1 MFEKYLADPTVGQT
15 MTGND
20 VLMTHSVVIDLVN
33 FQSQLE
39 MPQAITVLVNHVICY
54 YQKIG
59 IMILSKDVPK

>member
-33 FQSQLE
+33 FQS
-39 MPQAITVLVNHVICY
+39 
-54 YQKIG
+54 
-59 IMILSKDVPK
+59 